1 MGLLVVCC
9 SLLVRL
15 YLLFFLISSDLNI
28 ISLFISIQISYD
40 NRKEE

>member
-9 SLLVRL
+9 SLLVLL
-15 YLLFFLISSDLNI
+15 YLLLFLISSDLNI

>member
-40 NRKEE
+40 NRNEE

>member
-9 SLLVRL
+9 SLLVLL
-15 YLLFFLISSDLNI
+15 YLLLFLISSDLNI

-40 NRKEE
+40 NRNEE